1 MERKKLFNILSLV
14 CNVCMFGLT
23 TWAVAFYFYSDTG
36 SGNMLAHGFDCFR
49 FFTIDS
55 NVLALI
61 ASAIYIY
68 FNIVR
73 LTGKNI
79 ETPLWLKVYKF
90 VATNTVAVTFFV
102 VLFILVPMGYAT
114 YGYPMGYFY
123 EHNCS
128 VLHAIGPLL
137 AMLTLV
143 MFEAE
148 DRIDKKYTY
157 YQFLPVALYGIVY
170 FICVVIAGVWP
181 DFYGFTFEGKYYLSP
196 IAVLMI
202 FGVSYGAA
210 ELDYYLQG
218 LCLKKLY

>member
-14 CNVCMFGLT
+14 CNVIFLGLT
-23 TWAVAFYFYSDTG
+23 IWAVSFYFYSDTG
-36 SGNMLAHGFDCFR
+36 SGNMLAHGFTCFR

-55 NVLALI
+55 NVLAAI

-79 ETPLWLKVYKF
+79 ETPLWLKVFKY

-102 VLFILVPMGYAT
+102 VLLILVPMGYIT
-114 YGYPMGYFY
+114 YGYSMGYFY
-123 EHNCS
+123 EYNCS
-128 VLHAIGPLL
+128 VLHAITPIL
-137 AMLTLV
+137 AMLTLA
-143 MFEAE
+143 MFESE
-148 DRIDKKYTY
+148 DRFDKKYTY
-157 YQFLPVALYGIVY
+157 FQFLPVAVYGIIY
-170 FICVVIAGVWP
+170 LICVVIVGVWP
-181 DFYGFTFEGKYYLSP
+181 DFYGFTFDGRYYLSP
-196 IAVLMI
+196 IAVLLV

-210 ELDYYLQG
+210 ELGYFLQG

>member
-14 CNVCMFGLT
+14 CNVLMFGLT

-55 NVLALI
+55 NVLAAI

-68 FNIVR
+68 FNVVR

-123 EHNCS
+123 EYNCS
-128 VLHAIGPLL
+128 VLHAVGPLL

>member
-14 CNVCMFGLT
+14 CNVLIFGLI
-23 TWAVAFYFYSDTG
+23 TWAVAFYFYTDGG
-36 SGNMLAHGFDCFR
+36 SGNMLATGFNCFR

-55 NVLALI
+55 NVLAAI

-73 LTGKNI
+73 LTGKSI
-79 ETPLWLKVYKF
+79 ETPLWLKVFKF

-102 VLFILVPMGYAT
+102 VLLLLVPMGYINGSYT
-114 YGYPMGYFY
+114 IGFFY
-123 EHNCS
+123 EQNCS

-143 MFEAE
+143 MFEGD
-148 DRIDKKYTY
+148 DRFDKKYTY
-157 YQFLPVALYGIVY
+157 FQFLPVVIYGIVY
-170 FICVVIAGVWP
+170 FSCVVLAGVWP
-181 DFYGFTFEGKYYLSP
+181 DFYGFTFDGRYYLSP
-196 IAVLMI
+196 IAALLV

-218 LCLKKLY
+218 LCIKKLY